1 MIVLE
6 FHIELICRSFTLTRL
21 NIEVILNLLSSIWNL
36 YNSVKAVKWGEH
48 RGKLMTQNL
57 GLRSTAIAIG
67 LIVGASMASAQTL
80 TMGVRGGPES
90 LDPHYSALGPHAEA
104 AKHIFDTLVWSGDDL
119 QIEPGL
125 ATSWKPVDN
134 DTWEFKLRQ
143 GVKFHDGSDFDAEDV
158 KFSIDRIPVVSGPTT
173 TTIYVRRVKEVEII
187 DPHTLHIHTDGPAA
201 TLPYDFVRLF
211 IVSSGAAKDFSTP
224 ETSAEGFN
232 SGKATI
238 GTGPYKLVSWEPK
251 GDLVLERYDEYWR
264 GKGAWAKVIRKEIPN
279 DSSRLAALK
288 AGQVDVVNY
297 VSSVDYLAL
306 QRDASVDTIIGD
318 SVYIMNLQLD
328 QRDDTPK
335 VRAKDGS
342 KLDKNPFKDLRVRQ
356 AIDHAID
363 REAMV
368 EIVLEGLGRPANQMM
383 PPGFFGSNKDIPMP
397 EKNIEKAKALLADA
411 GYPDGFEMDLYCT
424 ADRLPGDGAIC
435 QGLGQ
440 MFSQIGIKT
449 NVNAISK
456 TVYFPAQARLEYSVF
471 MNGWGTLT
479 GEASYTLGALA
490 HSKAPDIK
498 MGAFN
503 RIEYKNPEVDKLL
516 EAAAPELDADKRRGL
531 YEQAMA
537 KTMADKVYIS
547 IVQLQTVWAAKA
559 GMLTFNP
566 RFDEDTLAFFLKPK
580 S

>member
-1 MIVLE
+1 MR
-6 FHIELICRSFTLTRL
+6 HTSFLRPM
-21 NIEVILNLLSSIWNL
+21 
-36 YNSVKAVKWGEH
+36 AAA
-48 RGKLMTQNL
+48 L
-57 GLRSTAIAIG
+57 GLALAAG
-67 LIVGASMASAQTL
+67 GASAQTL

-125 ATSWKPVDN
+125 ATSWTPIDE
-134 DTWEFKLRQ
+134 DTWEFKLRE

-158 KFSIDRIPVVSGPTT
+158 KFSIERIPVVTGPTT
-173 TTIYVRRVKEVEII
+173 TTIYVRRVASMEIV
-187 DPHTLHIHTDGPAA
+187 DPHTILMHTDGPAA

-211 IVSSGAAKDFSTP
+211 IVSSEAAKDYSTP
-224 ETSAEGFN
+224 ETAAEGFN
-232 SGKATI
+232 SGKAAI

-251 GDLVLERYDEYWR
+251 GDLVLERFDDYWR
-264 GKGAWAKVIRKEIPN
+264 GKGPWEKVIRKEIPN

-288 AGQVDVVNY
+288 AGQVDVINY
-297 VSSVDYLAL
+297 VSSIDYLAL
-306 QRDASVDTIIGD
+306 QRDPAIEAVIGD
-318 SVYIMNLQLD
+318 SVYVMNLQLD
-328 QRDDTPK
+328 QREKTPK

-342 KLDKNPFKDLRVRQ
+342 ELPSNPLRDIRVRQ

-363 REAMV
+363 RQTMV
-368 EIVLEGLGRPANQMM
+368 DIVLEGLGKPANQMM
-383 PPGFFGSNKDIPMP
+383 PPGFFGSNPSIPMP
-397 EKNIEKAKALLADA
+397 EHNVEKGKALLAEA
-411 GYPDGFEMDLYCT
+411 GYPDGFEIDLYCT

-479 GEASYTLGALA
+479 GEASYTLGSLA
-490 HSKAPDIK
+490 HSNDPEKK
-498 MGAFN
+498 LGAFN
-503 RIEYKNPEVDKLL
+503 RVAYHNPKVDELL
-516 EAAAPELDADKRRGL
+516 EKGATELDADKRRAY
-531 YEQAMA
+531 YEEAMA
-537 KTMADKVYIS
+537 LTMADKVYIP

-559 GMLTFNP
+559 GTVTFRP
-566 RFDEDTLAFFLKPK
+566 RFDEDTLAFFILPK
-580 S
+580 G